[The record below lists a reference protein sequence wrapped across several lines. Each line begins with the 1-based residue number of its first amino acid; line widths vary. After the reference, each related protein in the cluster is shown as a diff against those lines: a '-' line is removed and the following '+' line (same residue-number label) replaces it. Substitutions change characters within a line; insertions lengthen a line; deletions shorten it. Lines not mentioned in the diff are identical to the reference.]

1 MFIMMFWAHLSA
13 FALIILGVGIVYLIV
28 QAIRHSTK
36 KNSLI
41 VISVGALLFFGSLAG
56 FFYAAP
62 MYGGIN
68 IERSDYNTIKRA
80 TKDGKA
86 LSKLSKHS
94 SDKQVYDGEK
104 AGKNLC
110 KIIKSIPE
118 TYDNHIPRSMAIDG
132 LPASTSTNDLNL
144 YDSQYIESLVRMS
157 ANVLSKKATPKDEG
171 SKGQSKVYEQ
181 IMTDSGYSN

>member
-1 MFIMMFWAHLSA
+1 MFWAYFSI
-13 FALIILGVGIVYLIV
+13 FTWIVLGVGIIYLIV
-28 QAIRHSTK
+28 QAIRHRSK
-36 KNSLI
+36 KFSLI
-41 VISVGALLFFGSLAG
+41 IIGVGILLSICSFAG
-56 FFYAAP
+56 FSYAAP
-62 MYGGIN
+62 MYGGVN

-86 LSKLSKHS
+86 LSKLSKRS

-157 ANVLSKKATPKDEG
+157 ANVLSKKVTPKDEG

>member
-1 MFIMMFWAHLSA
+1 MMFWAYFSI
-13 FALIILGVGIVYLIV
+13 FTWIVLGVGIIYLIV
-28 QAIRHSTK
+28 QAIRHRSK
-36 KNSLI
+36 KFSLI
-41 VISVGALLFFGSLAG
+41 IIGVGILLSICSFAG
-56 FFYAAP
+56 FSYAAP
-62 MYGGIN
+62 MYGGVN

-157 ANVLSKKATPKDEG
+157 ANVLSKNVTPKDEG

>member
-1 MFIMMFWAHLSA
+1 MMFWAHLSA
-13 FALIILGVGIVYLIV
+13 FALIIFGVGIVYLIV

-86 LSKLSKHS
+86 LSKISNNATDRQL
-94 SDKQVYDGEK
+94 YDGSK
-104 AGKNLC
+104 AGKDLR
-110 KIIKSIPE
+110 KIVKSIPE
-118 TYDNHIPRSMAIDG
+118 TYSNHTQRQIAIQG
-132 LPASTSTNDLNL
+132 LPTFTDNEPGDFIDN
-144 YDSQYIESLVRMS
+144 QQIETLVRMS
-157 ANVLSKKATPKDEG
+157 ANVLSKRFTPKDEG
-171 SKGQSKVYEQ
+171 SKGQLKIYKQ
-181 IMTDSGYSN
+181 IMTDSGYKTGM

>member
-1 MFIMMFWAHLSA
+1 MMFWAYFSI
-13 FALIILGVGIVYLIV
+13 FTWIVLGVGIIYLIV
-28 QAIRHSTK
+28 QAIRHRSK
-36 KNSLI
+36 KLSLI
-41 VISVGALLFFGSLAG
+41 IIGVGILLSICSFAG
-56 FFYAAP
+56 FSYAAP
-62 MYGGIN
+62 MYGGVN

-157 ANVLSKKATPKDEG
+157 ANVLSKKVTPKDEG

>member
-1 MFIMMFWAHLSA
+1 MMFWAHLSA

-36 KNSLI
+36 KFSLTI
-41 VISVGALLFFGSLAG
+41 ISVGALLFLGSLAG

-68 IERSDYNTIKRA
+68 IERSDYNAIKRA

-86 LSKLSKHS
+86 LSKISNDAT
-94 SDKQVYDGEK
+94 DKQLYDGSK
-104 AGKNLC
+104 AGKDLR
-110 KIIKSIPE
+110 KIVKSIPE
-118 TYDNHIPRSMAIDG
+118 TYDNHTQRQLVIQSLPTFTNNEPGDSID
-132 LPASTSTNDLNL
+132 D
-144 YDSQYIESLVRMS
+144 QQIETLVRMS
-157 ANVLSKKATPKDEG
+157 ANVLSKKVTPKDEG

>member
-1 MFIMMFWAHLSA
+1 MFWAYFSI
-13 FALIILGVGIVYLIV
+13 FTWIVLGVGIIYLIV
-28 QAIRHSTK
+28 QAIRHRSK
-36 KNSLI
+36 KFSLI
-41 VISVGALLFFGSLAG
+41 IIGVGILLSICSFAG
-56 FFYAAP
+56 FSYAAP
-62 MYGGIN
+62 MYGRVN

-157 ANVLSKKATPKDEG
+157 ANVLSKKVTPKDEG

>member
-1 MFIMMFWAHLSA
+1 MFWAYFSI
-13 FALIILGVGIVYLIV
+13 FTWIVLGVGIIYLIV
-28 QAIRHSTK
+28 QAIRHRSK
-36 KNSLI
+36 KFSLI
-41 VISVGALLFFGSLAG
+41 IIGVGILLSICSFAG
-56 FFYAAP
+56 FSYAAP
-62 MYGGIN
+62 MYGGVN

-132 LPASTSTNDLNL
+132 LPAFTSTNDLNL

-157 ANVLSKKATPKDEG
+157 ANVLSKKVTPKDEG

>member
-1 MFIMMFWAHLSA
+1 MMFWAYFSI
-13 FALIILGVGIVYLIV
+13 FTWIVLGVGIIYLIV
-28 QAIRHSTK
+28 QAIRHRSK
-36 KNSLI
+36 KFSLI
-41 VISVGALLFFGSLAG
+41 IIGVGILLSICSFAG
-56 FFYAAP
+56 FSYTAP
-62 MYGGIN
+62 MYGGVN

-118 TYDNHIPRSMAIDG
+118 TYDNHIPRSMAIDD

-157 ANVLSKKATPKDEG
+157 ANVLSKKVTPKDEG

>member
-1 MFIMMFWAHLSA
+1 MMFWAYFSI
-13 FALIILGVGIVYLIV
+13 FTWIVLGVGIIYLIV
-28 QAIRHSTK
+28 QAIRHRSK
-36 KNSLI
+36 KFSLI
-41 VISVGALLFFGSLAG
+41 IIGVGILLSICSFAG
-56 FFYAAP
+56 FSYTSP
-62 MYGGIN
+62 MYGGVN

-157 ANVLSKKATPKDEG
+157 ANVLSKKVTPKDEG